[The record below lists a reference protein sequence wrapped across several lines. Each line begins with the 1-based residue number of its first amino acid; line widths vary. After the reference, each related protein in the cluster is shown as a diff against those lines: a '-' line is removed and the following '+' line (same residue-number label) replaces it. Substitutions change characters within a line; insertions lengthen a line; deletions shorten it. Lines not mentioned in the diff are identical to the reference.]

1 MQSQTDATIAVI
13 DAEAAREAAVI
24 KSKANAAALELE
36 QATKA
41 YWYAQLKEHMG
52 WNNSHVLQYVKM
64 KSLNA
69 QPASSMVVGVS
80 PVGS

>member
-1 MQSQTDATIAVI
+1 MPKPKPKPKPKPDL
-13 DAEAAREAAVI
+13 
-24 KSKANAAALELE
+24 NAAALQYE

-41 YWYAQLKEHMG
+41 MWYSRLKEHMG
-52 WNNSHVLQYVKM
+52 WDNANLLQYVKM

-69 QPASSMVVGVS
+69 QPANTMVVGVS